1 MEITVNIHGLDPMAQ
16 AIAAMAQAI
25 RRRQGGTLAAPAAP
39 AAQAPVVPHAA
50 AAAPATAAAAP
61 ATAAAAPATAAAASA
76 APAPTAPAPA
86 APAAPAKPV
95 PTAPTPA
102 ASAAAVPLATAPQQY
117 TLAELQRAV
126 MPLFDAGK
134 MPELQQVLAKYGAQD
149 LTRVPAEQ
157 YGALAADFRAL
168 GARL

>member
-1 MEITVNIHGLDPMAQ
+1 MEITVNIHGLDPLAQ
-16 AIAAMAQAI
+16 AITAMAQAI
-25 RRRQGGTLAAPAAP
+25 ERGRGGTLAAVAVP
-39 AAQAPVVPHAA
+39 AAQAPIVPH
-50 AAAPATAAAAP
+50 AAAPATAAS
-61 ATAAAAPATAAAASA
+61 ASV
-76 APAPTAPAPA
+76 APAPLAPAPA
-86 APAAPAKPV
+86 APTAPAEPV

-102 ASAAAVPLATAPQQY
+102 APAAAVPLATTPQQY

-126 MPLFDAGK
+126 MPLLDAGR
-134 MPELQQVLAKYGAQD
+134 MTDLQQVLAKYGAQD

>member
-39 AAQAPVVPHAA
+39 AAQAPVVPHA
-50 AAAPATAAAAP
+50 
-61 ATAAAAPATAAAASA
+61 AAAAPATAAAASA

>member
-1 MEITVNIHGLDPMAQ
+1 MELFASIYFTTSPVNIHGLDSLAQ

-25 RRRQGGTLAAPAAP
+25 ERGQGGAATAAAAS
-39 AAQAPVVPHAA
+39 AAQAHIVPHAA

-61 ATAAAAPATAAAASA
+61 TAPVP
-76 APAPTAPAPA
+76 PAPVPTE
-86 APAAPAKPV
+86 PV
-95 PTAPTPA
+95 PTAPTLAAPA
-102 ASAAAVPLATAPQQY
+102 TAVPLATAPQQY
-117 TLAELQRAV
+117 TLAELQKAV

-134 MPELQQVLAKYGAQD
+134 MAELQQVLAKYGAQD
-149 LTRVPAEQ
+149 LTKVPAEQ

>member
-1 MEITVNIHGLDPMAQ
+1 MEITVNIHGLDSLAQ

-25 RRRQGGTLAAPAAP
+25 EREQGGTLAAPAA
-39 AAQAPVVPHAA
+39 QAP
-50 AAAPATAAAAP
+50 AAAPATAAVASTAP
-61 ATAAAAPATAAAASA
+61 AQP
-76 APAPTAPAPA
+76 APAPA
-86 APAAPAKPV
+86 APTEPV
-95 PTAPTPA
+95 PTAPTLA
-102 ASAAAVPLATAPQQY
+102 APAAAVPLATAQPQY

-134 MPELQQVLAKYGAQD
+134 MAELQQVLAKYGAQD
-149 LTRVPAEQ
+149 LTKVSTEQ

>member
-1 MEITVNIHGLDPMAQ
+1 MEITVNIHGLDSLAQ

-25 RRRQGGTLAAPAAP
+25 ERGQGGASTVAAAS

-50 AAAPATAAAAP
+50 AAAPATAAV
-61 ATAAAAPATAAAASA
+61 AST
-76 APAPTAPAPA
+76 APAPPAPAPA
-86 APAAPAKPV
+86 APTEPVPGAPT
-95 PTAPTPA
+95 PTAP
-102 ASAAAVPLATAPQQY
+102 AAAVPLATAPQQY
-117 TLAELQRAV
+117 TLAELQKAV

-134 MPELQQVLAKYGAQD
+134 MAELQQVLAKYGAQD

>member
-1 MEITVNIHGLDPMAQ
+1 MEITVNIHGLDSLAQ

-25 RRRQGGTLAAPAAP
+25 GRGQGGTLAATAAP

-50 AAAPATAAAAP
+50 ALATAAAAP
-61 ATAAAAPATAAAASA
+61 A
-76 APAPTAPAPA
+76 APAPPAPAPA
-86 APAAPAKPV
+86 APTEPV
-95 PTAPTPA
+95 PTAPTLA
-102 ASAAAVPLATAPQQY
+102 APAAAVPLATAPQQY
-117 TLAELQRAV
+117 TLAELQKAV
-126 MPLFDAGK
+126 MPLLDAGR
-134 MPELQQVLAKYGAQD
+134 MADLQQVLAKYGAQD